1 MDVTIKYKYN
11 LLIEARNPDRCYK
24 LDNFYYIKNPLY
36 IKYTKNN
43 KRMNENIEEN
53 LLFKAKLDQFKP
65 KIPVLPI
72 TV

>member
-1 MDVTIKYKYN
+1 M
-11 LLIEARNPDRCYK
+11 
-24 LDNFYYIKNPLY
+24 
-36 IKYTKNN
+36 N
-43 KRMNENIEEN
+43 KNIEEN